1 MFRTLITKRG
11 IHSVPKLPNITTLIN
26 QGIPPILSKQG
37 FDTVWTQNQTYL
49 CDKLTLVT
57 AGTSLE
63 SYYPF
68 HIVLNTAKKSF
79 QSHIFNLA
87 SAIHNNHLFI
97 ENILPGENG
106 TDNNLVKN
114 MPSGVFLERIESSF
128 NGKKWDELK
137 EDIIN
142 DIENKLLGQGW
153 FCLVENSNK
162 QFQYLFL
169 QNNGTPYYFP
179 RNQLFD
185 LNSIITIDEFSY
197 MQRIKDLVNQG
208 VKDPKSSKIKDWT
221 LPIIMVNL
229 WDHAYLQDYG
239 VGHRKEYMRNVLDNL
254 NWNVINKRL
263 YN

>member
-1 MFRTLITKRG
+1 MLRSIIRKRS
-11 IHSVPKLPNITTLIN
+11 IHTVPKLPNVDVLAKK
-26 QGIPPILSKQG
+26 GIPPVLSNKG
-37 FDTVWTQNQTYL
+37 FNTVWTEYQTYL
-49 CDKLTLVT
+49 CDKLTMAT

-87 SAIHNNHLFI
+87 SATHNNHLFI
-97 ENILPGENG
+97 ENILPMETHTKTGGVIENK
-106 TDNNLVKN
+106 L
-114 MPSGVFLERIESSF
+114 SELFLDRIERSF
-128 NGKKWDELK
+128 GKKWEELK

-142 DIENKLLGQGW
+142 DVDNKLLGQGW
-153 FCLVENSNK
+153 FCLVENAQK
-162 QFQYLFL
+162 QLQILYL

-185 LNSIITIDEFSY
+185 MNSIINIDEFSY
-197 MQRIKDLVNQG
+197 LKQIKELVNN
-208 VKDPKSSKIKDWT
+208 KDEKIKDWT

-229 WDHAYLQDYG
+229 WDYAYLEDYG
-239 VGHRKEYMRNVLDNL
+239 VAKRKEYMRNVLNNL